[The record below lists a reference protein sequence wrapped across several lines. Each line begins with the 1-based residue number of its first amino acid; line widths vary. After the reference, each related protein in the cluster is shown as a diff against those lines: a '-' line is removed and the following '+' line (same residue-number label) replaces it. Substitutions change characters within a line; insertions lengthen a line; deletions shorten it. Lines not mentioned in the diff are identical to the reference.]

1 MCSLKACLKQT
12 NESKQTKT
20 LNALYCLSLVGG
32 GVQFVEVTEIP
43 CVLLHLQSQQH
54 GVFF

>member
-20 LNALYCLSLVGG
+20 LNALYCLTWGG
-32 GVQFVEVTEIP
+32 AQFVEVTEIP

-54 GVFF
+54 GVSF